1 MSMMLYFQKMQLLLP
16 LHLLEKPVCL
26 FSLSQAPP
34 PDLRLRNPRGQLCLP
49 PLFQRLL
56 PNCPLE
62 AVTPLGWGG
71 WGALLHLSEAQGLC
85 GISMLTQRGSPG

>member
-1 MSMMLYFQKMQLLLP
+1 MQLLLP

-26 FSLSQAPP
+26 LSLSQVPLPDHGLRRPLGAALPAPT
-34 PDLRLRNPRGQLCLP
+34 LP
-49 PLFQRLL
+49 SSFT
-56 PNCPLE
+56 NCPLE

-71 WGALLHLSEAQGLC
+71 WGGGGGGAFLHLSEAQGLC